1 MSVKDMR
8 IYNVGDKLTDKQRLW
23 IDEYIK
29 TNNYTTASRNAGYK
43 GTDNNLKH
51 IGYENSKRF
60 ANILA
65 VRRQELNQQITS
77 NNIAEL
83 TDIQEFWTKVFND
96 DNEFMKNRLR
106 ASELLAKSKGGF
118 IEKKEVKVVDTDWF
132 IEDN

>member
-1 MSVKDMR
+1 MR

-43 GTDNNLKH
+43 GNDNNLKH

-65 VRRQELNQQITS
+65 VRREELNQQITS

-132 IEDN
+132 VEDK